1 MGLRSAAQTPRQA
14 KGDLLYVIT
23 MSVCVTMIVQRT
35 TLTLPDAFSRQS
47 AAMDVKEIIE
57 EDASNLTFGGGESG
71 LVHFSS
77 TLARSH

>member
-1 MGLRSAAQTPRQA
+1 MLHKPPRQA
-14 KGDLLYVIT
+14 KGLPPFMCVIRCC
-23 MSVCVTMIVQRT
+23 VCVTMIVQRT
-35 TLTLPDAFSRQS
+35 TLTLLDAFSRQS